1 MKAVN
6 TVIGF
11 LAILILLVGDNKE
24 KPNSDTVSFSI
35 SNKERKRKGPVA
47 ST

>member
-11 LAILILLVGDNKE
+11 LAILILLVGDNNKE

-35 SNKERKRKGPVA
+35 SNKERKRKRI
-47 ST
+47 